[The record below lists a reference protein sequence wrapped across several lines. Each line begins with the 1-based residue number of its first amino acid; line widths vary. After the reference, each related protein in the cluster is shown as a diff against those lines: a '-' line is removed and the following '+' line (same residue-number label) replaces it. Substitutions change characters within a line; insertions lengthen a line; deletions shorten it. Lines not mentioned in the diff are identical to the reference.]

1 MSGHSKWSSI
11 KRAKGVTD
19 ARRGAQFT
27 KLTREI
33 IIATR
38 QGGGPNPE
46 ANFRLR
52 LAIQKARE
60 ANMPKD
66 NIENAIKKGS
76 GAGEGATL
84 AEMVMEGY
92 GPAGV
97 AIMVEAMT
105 DNHNRTVA
113 EIRST
118 FLKYNGN
125 LGENGSVA
133 WMFEN
138 TGVISVDTKGIDA
151 DEFSLSAID
160 AGARDAKE
168 DKGVLEIYTDP
179 KDFELVK
186 QSIEKRAKIISA
198 EVTMMP
204 KNTITLPEKESLQ
217 TVKLLERLEDLDD
230 VQRVFSN
237 LEYSDAL
244 IEKLKA
250 EA

>member
-11 KRAKGVTD
+11 KRQKGVND
-19 ARRGAQFT
+19 SRRGAQFT
-27 KLTREI
+27 KMAREI
-33 IIATR
+33 IVAAR
-38 QGGGPNPE
+38 QGGPSPE
-46 ANFRLR
+46 GNFRLR

-60 ANMPKD
+60 INMPKD

-76 GAGEGATL
+76 GAAEGSSL

-92 GPAGV
+92 GSAGV

-105 DNHNRTVA
+105 DNHNRTVQ

-118 FLKYNGN
+118 FQKYNGS

-138 TGVISVDTKGIDA
+138 RGVITVDTQGIDA
-151 DEFSLSAID
+151 DELSLYAID
-160 AGARDAKE
+160 AGAVDAKE

-179 KDFELVK
+179 KDFETVK
-186 QSIEKRAKIISA
+186 LAVEKRAKILSA
-198 EVTMMP
+198 EVGMIPKTTM
-204 KNTITLPEKESLQ
+204 TVPEKESLQ
-217 TVKLLERLEDLDD
+217 TAKLIEKLEELED

-237 LEYSDAL
+237 MEYSDAL
-244 IEKLKA
+244 IEKLSA

>member
-1 MSGHSKWSSI
+1 MSGHSKWATI
-11 KRAKGVTD
+11 KRQKGVAD
-19 ARRGAQFT
+19 SRRGAMFT

-38 QGGGPNPE
+38 QGGPSPE
-46 ANFRLR
+46 GNFRLR
-52 LAIQKARE
+52 LAVQKARDS
-60 ANMPKD
+60 NMPKD

-76 GAGEGATL
+76 GAAEGTTFT
-84 AEMVMEGY
+84 EMVMEGY
-92 GPAGV
+92 GPSGV
-97 AIMVEAMT
+97 AVMLEAMT
-105 DNHNRTVA
+105 DNRNRTVA

-118 FLKYNGN
+118 FIKNNGS

-138 TGVISVDTKGIDA
+138 KGVITVDTTGIDP
-151 DEFSLSAID
+151 DELALYAID
-160 AGARDAKE
+160 AGASDVKE
-168 DKGVLEIYTDP
+168 EKGLLEIYTEP
-179 KDFELVK
+179 KEFENVK
-186 QSIEKRAKIISA
+186 LAVEKRRKPISA
-198 EVTMMP
+198 EVTMIP
-204 KNTITLPEKESLQ
+204 QNTVSLQEKEALQ
-217 TVKLLERLEDLDD
+217 TVKLLERLEELDD

>member
-38 QGGGPNPE
+38 QGGPSPE
-46 ANFRLR
+46 GNFRLR
-52 LAIQKARE
+52 LAVQKARE

-76 GAGEGATL
+76 GVGEGATL
-84 AEMVMEGY
+84 TEMVMEGY

-118 FLKYNGN
+118 FMKYNGN

-133 WMFEN
+133 WMFDN
-138 TGVISVDTKGIDA
+138 TGVITVDTEGIDP
-151 DEFSLSAID
+151 DEFALTAID
-160 AGARDAKE
+160 AGAKDAKE
-168 DKGVLEIYTDP
+168 DKGSLEIYTDP
-179 KDFELVK
+179 KDFETVRLA
-186 QSIEKRAKIISA
+186 IEKRKKIISA
-198 EVTMMP
+198 EVTMLP
-204 KNTITLPEKESLQ
+204 KNTISLPEKESLQ
-217 TVKLLERLEDLDD
+217 TVKLIDKLEDLDD
-230 VQRVFSN
+230 VQHVYSN
-237 LEYSDAL
+237 LDYSDAL
-244 IEKLKA
+244 IEKLNS

>member
-1 MSGHSKWSSI
+1 M
-11 KRAKGVTD
+11 
-19 ARRGAQFT
+19 FT

-38 QGGGPNPE
+38 QGGPSPE
-46 ANFRLR
+46 GNFRLR
-52 LAIQKARE
+52 LAVQKARDN
-60 ANMPKD
+60 NMPKD

-76 GAGEGATL
+76 GAAEGTTFT
-84 AEMVMEGY
+84 EMVMEGY
-92 GPAGV
+92 GPSGV
-97 AIMVEAMT
+97 AVMLEAMT
-105 DNHNRTVA
+105 DNRNRTVA

-118 FLKYNGN
+118 FIKNNGS

-138 TGVISVDTKGIDA
+138 KGVITVDTTGIDP
-151 DEFSLSAID
+151 DELSLYAID
-160 AGARDAKE
+160 AGASDVKE
-168 DKGVLEIYTDP
+168 EKGLLEIYTEP
-179 KDFELVK
+179 KEFENVK
-186 QSIEKRAKIISA
+186 LAIEKRRKPISA
-198 EVTMMP
+198 EVTMIP
-204 KNTITLPEKESLQ
+204 QNTVSLREKEALQ
-217 TVKLLERLEDLDD
+217 TVKLLEKLEELDD

>member
-1 MSGHSKWSSI
+1 MSGHSKWAQI
-11 KRAKGVTD
+11 KRQKGVAD
-19 ARRGAQFT
+19 SRRGAIFT

-38 QGGGPNPE
+38 QGGPNPE

-52 LAIQKARE
+52 LAIQRARDN
-60 ANMPKD
+60 NMPKE

-76 GAGEGATL
+76 GAVEGATFT
-84 AEMVMEGY
+84 EMVLEGY

-97 AIMVEAMT
+97 AILIEAMT
-105 DNHNRTVA
+105 DNRNRTVS

-118 FLKYNGN
+118 FQKYNGSMA
-125 LGENGSVA
+125 EAGSVS
-133 WMFEN
+133 WLFEN
-138 TGVISVDTKGIDA
+138 TGVITVDTSGIDP
-151 DEFSLSAID
+151 DELSLYALD
-160 AGARDAKE
+160 AGAKDVKE
-168 DKGVLEIYTDP
+168 DKGLLEIYTDP
-179 KDFELVK
+179 HDFEAVK
-186 QSIEKRAKIISA
+186 LAIEKRKKPLSA
-198 EVTMMP
+198 EVTMVP
-204 KNTITLPEKESLQ
+204 KSTVTLSEKEALQ
-217 TVKLLERLEDLDD
+217 TVKLLEKLEELDD

>member
-1 MSGHSKWSSI
+1 MSGHSKWATI
-11 KRAKGVTD
+11 KRQKGVAD
-19 ARRGAQFT
+19 SRRGAQFT

-38 QGGGPNPE
+38 QGGASPE
-46 ANFRLR
+46 GNFRLR

-76 GAGEGATL
+76 GATEGSSL
-84 AEMVMEGY
+84 SEIVMEGY

-97 AIMVEAMT
+97 AILVEAMT
-105 DNHNRTVA
+105 DNHNRTVQ
-113 EIRST
+113 EIRSA
-118 FLKYNGN
+118 FQKFNGS

-138 TGVISVDTKGIDA
+138 KGLITVDTQGIDP
-151 DEFSLSAID
+151 DEISLYAID
-160 AGARDAKE
+160 AGANDVNE

-179 KDFELVK
+179 KDFETVK
-186 QSIEKRAKIISA
+186 QAIEKRRKIISA
-198 EVTMMP
+198 EVSQIP
-204 KNTITLPEKESLQ
+204 KTTLTLPEKESLQ
-217 TVKLLERLEDLDD
+217 TVKLIERLEDLDD

-250 EA
+250 EV

>member
-1 MSGHSKWSSI
+1 M
-11 KRAKGVTD
+11 
-19 ARRGAQFT
+19 FT

-38 QGGGPNPE
+38 QGGPSPE
-46 ANFRLR
+46 GNFRLR
-52 LAIQKARE
+52 LAVQKARDS
-60 ANMPKD
+60 NMPKD

-76 GAGEGATL
+76 GAAEGTTFT
-84 AEMVMEGY
+84 EMVMEGY
-92 GPAGV
+92 GPSGV
-97 AIMVEAMT
+97 AVMLEAMT
-105 DNHNRTVA
+105 DNRNRTVA

-118 FLKYNGN
+118 FIKNNGS

-138 TGVISVDTKGIDA
+138 KGVITVDTTGIDP
-151 DEFSLSAID
+151 DELALYAID
-160 AGARDAKE
+160 AGASDVKE
-168 DKGVLEIYTDP
+168 EKGLLEIYTEP
-179 KDFELVK
+179 KEFENVK
-186 QSIEKRAKIISA
+186 LAVEKRRKPISA
-198 EVTMMP
+198 EVTMIP
-204 KNTITLPEKESLQ
+204 QNTVSLQEKEALQ
-217 TVKLLERLEDLDD
+217 TVKLLERLEELDD

>member
-19 ARRGAQFT
+19 AKRGAQFT

-33 IIATR
+33 IISTR
-38 QGGGPNPE
+38 QGGPSPE
-46 ANFRLR
+46 GNFRLR

-76 GAGEGATL
+76 GTADGAAL
-84 AEMVMEGY
+84 SEMIMEGY

-97 AIMVEAMT
+97 AIMVEAVT

-118 FLKYNGN
+118 FMKYNGN

-138 TGVISVDTKGIDA
+138 TGVISVDTQGIDP
-151 DEFSLSAID
+151 DEFSLAAID

-168 DKGVLEIYTDP
+168 EKGVLEIYTDP

-186 QSIEKRAKIISA
+186 LAIEKRRKLLSA
-198 EVTMMP
+198 EVTMVP

-217 TVKLLERLEDLDD
+217 TVKLLEKLEDLDD

-244 IEKLKA
+244 IEKLNA

>member
-19 ARRGAQFT
+19 AKRGAQFT

-33 IIATR
+33 IISTR
-38 QGGGPNPE
+38 QGGPSPE
-46 ANFRLR
+46 GNFRLR

-76 GAGEGATL
+76 GAAEGAAL
-84 AEMVMEGY
+84 SEMVMEGY

-97 AIMVEAMT
+97 AIMVEAVT

-118 FLKYNGN
+118 FMKYNGN

-138 TGVISVDTKGIDA
+138 TGVISVDTKGIDP
-151 DEFSLSAID
+151 DEFSLAAID

-168 DKGVLEIYTDP
+168 EKGVLEIYTDP

-186 QSIEKRAKIISA
+186 LALEKRRKLLSA
-198 EVTMMP
+198 EVTMVP
-204 KNTITLPEKESLQ
+204 CKQ
-217 TVKLLERLEDLDD
+217 
-230 VQRVFSN
+230 
-237 LEYSDAL
+237 
-244 IEKLKA
+244 
-250 EA
+250 

>member
-1 MSGHSKWSSI
+1 MSGHSKWAQI
-11 KRAKGVTD
+11 KRQKGVTD
-19 ARRGAQFT
+19 SRRGAHFT

-33 IIATR
+33 IVATR
-38 QGGGPNPE
+38 QGGPSVEG
-46 ANFRLR
+46 NFRLR
-52 LAIQKARE
+52 LAVQKARE

-76 GAGEGATL
+76 GAGEGAQLT
-84 AEMVMEGY
+84 EMVMEGY

-97 AIMVEAMT
+97 AIVVEAMT
-105 DNHNRTVA
+105 DNHNRTVS

-118 FLKYNGN
+118 FMKYNGN
-125 LGENGSVA
+125 LGEKGSVA

-138 TGVISVDTKGIDA
+138 TGLITVDTQGIDV
-151 DEFSLSAID
+151 DEFSLAAID
-160 AGARDAKE
+160 AGATDVKE
-168 DKGVLEIYTDP
+168 DKGLLEIYAAP
-179 KDFELVK
+179 KDFEIVK
-186 QSIEKRAKIISA
+186 QAIEKRKKILSA
-198 EVTMMP
+198 EVTMLP

-237 LEYSDAL
+237 LDYSDAL

>member
-19 ARRGAQFT
+19 ASAVHMFT

-38 QGGGPNPE
+38 QGGPSPE
-46 ANFRLR
+46 GNFRLR

-60 ANMPKD
+60 DNMPKD

-76 GAGEGATL
+76 GAAEGTTL
-84 AEMVMEGY
+84 TEMIMEGY

-97 AIMVEAMT
+97 AILLEAMT

-118 FLKYNGN
+118 FMKYNGN
-125 LGENGSVA
+125 MAEAGSVS

-138 TGVISVDTKGIDA
+138 TGRYRSGDC
-151 DEFSLSAID
+151 
-160 AGARDAKE
+160 R
-168 DKGVLEIYTDP
+168 Y
-179 KDFELVK
+179 
-186 QSIEKRAKIISA
+186 
-198 EVTMMP
+198 
-204 KNTITLPEKESLQ
+204 
-217 TVKLLERLEDLDD
+217 
-230 VQRVFSN
+230 
-237 LEYSDAL
+237 
-244 IEKLKA
+244 
-250 EA
+250 

>member
-38 QGGGPNPE
+38 QGGPSPE
-46 ANFRLR
+46 GNFRLR

-76 GAGEGATL
+76 GAAEGSALT
-84 AEMVMEGY
+84 EMVMEGY
-92 GPAGV
+92 GPQGV

-105 DNHNRTVA
+105 DNHNRAVQ
-113 EIRST
+113 EIRGT
-118 FLKYNGN
+118 FMKYNGN

-138 TGVISVDTKGIDA
+138 TGVITVDTQGIDP
-151 DEFSLSAID
+151 DELALYAVD
-160 AGARDAKE
+160 AGAKDAKE
-168 DKGVLEIYTDP
+168 EKGILEIYTEP
-179 KDFELVK
+179 KEFENVK
-186 QSIEKRAKIISA
+186 LAVEKRRKLVSA
-198 EVTMMP
+198 EVTMLP
-204 KNTITLPEKESLQ
+204 KSTISLPEKESLQ
-217 TVKLLERLEDLDD
+217 TIKLIEKLEDLDD

-244 IEKLKA
+244 IEKLKS

>member
-1 MSGHSKWSSI
+1 MSGHSKWAQI
-11 KRAKGVTD
+11 KRQKGVAD
-19 ARRGAQFT
+19 SRRGAIFT

-38 QGGGPNPE
+38 QGGPNPE

-52 LAIQKARE
+52 LAIQRARDN
-60 ANMPKD
+60 NMPKE

-76 GAGEGATL
+76 GAVEGTTFT
-84 AEMVMEGY
+84 EMILEGY

-97 AIMVEAMT
+97 AILLEVMT
-105 DNHNRTVA
+105 DNRNRTVS

-118 FLKYNGN
+118 FQKYNGN
-125 LGENGSVA
+125 MAEAGSVS
-133 WMFEN
+133 WLFEN
-138 TGVISVDTKGIDA
+138 TGVITIDTNGIDP
-151 DEFSLSAID
+151 DELSLYALD
-160 AGARDAKE
+160 AGAKDVKE
-168 DKGVLEIYTDP
+168 DKGLLEIYTDP
-179 KDFELVK
+179 HDFEAVK
-186 QSIEKRAKIISA
+186 MAIEKRKKPLSA
-198 EVTMMP
+198 EVTMVP
-204 KNTITLPEKESLQ
+204 KSTVTLSEKEALQ
-217 TVKLLERLEDLDD
+217 TIKLLEKLEELDD

>member
-1 MSGHSKWSSI
+1 MSGHSKWATI
-11 KRAKGVTD
+11 KRQKGVAD
-19 ARRGAQFT
+19 SRRGAMFT

-38 QGGGPNPE
+38 QGGPSPE
-46 ANFRLR
+46 GNFRLR
-52 LAIQKARE
+52 LAIQKARDN
-60 ANMPKD
+60 NMPKD

-76 GAGEGATL
+76 GAAEGTTFT
-84 AEMVMEGY
+84 EMIMEGY
-92 GPAGV
+92 GPSGV
-97 AIMVEAMT
+97 AVMLEAMT
-105 DNHNRTVA
+105 DNRNRTVA

-118 FLKYNGN
+118 FMKNNGS

-138 TGVISVDTKGIDA
+138 KGVITVDTAGIDP
-151 DEFSLSAID
+151 DELALYAID
-160 AGARDAKE
+160 AGASDVKE
-168 DKGVLEIYTDP
+168 EKGLLEIYTEP
-179 KDFELVK
+179 KEFENVK
-186 QSIEKRAKIISA
+186 LAVEKRRKPISA
-198 EVTMMP
+198 EVTMVP
-204 KNTITLPEKESLQ
+204 QNTVSLQEKEALQ
-217 TVKLLERLEDLDD
+217 TVKLLEKLEELDD